1 MKASR
6 GRMTT
11 AVGIGAAPLYF
22 LPFPELID
30 WDPAVLG
37 LGRLFCL
44 IFDDG
49 SLLRNSGTT
58 IGLSVRQVESS
69 INDPCAVVGSVRSRP
84 MAYSIA
90 RYADSLRSG
99 RSSSPHT
106 LRNYLSDLE
115 QFVSFLRE
123 RELCLEDGEVDF
135 RKVDTHVIRA
145 YLAALSKDR
154 KKSSI
159 GRKLAALKKFFRY
172 LVTAGEIQSD
182 PLLLI
187 HSPKQEKPLPPFLTV
202 DDVFQLLG
210 SVQVQ
215 NGLDVRDRAVLEVF
229 YSTGI
234 RVSEL
239 VGMNWA
245 DIDVQLGIVRVL
257 GKGSKERIVPIGDIA
272 LRALEDYA
280 REQRARWQLPC
291 KGANAVFLN
300 NRGQR
305 ITTRSVARIVEK
317 HLKQAGIPVRMGPH
331 GLRHSFATHLLN
343 SGADLRVIQEL
354 LGHASLSTTQ
364 KYTHLNLDA
373 LTAAYDKA
381 HPRA

>member
-1 MKASR
+1 MED
-6 GRMTT
+6 
-11 AVGIGAAPLYF
+11 F
-22 LPFPELID
+22 L
-30 WDPAVLG
+30 ATYTNH
-37 LGRLFCL
+37 
-44 IFDDG
+44 
-49 SLLRNSGTT
+49 LRNVGT
-58 IGLSVRQVESS
+58 G
-69 INDPCAVVGSVRSRP
+69 
-84 MAYSIA
+84 
-90 RYADSLRSG
+90 
-99 RSSSPHT
+99 SPHT
-106 LRNYLSDLE
+106 LRNYLSDLD
-115 QFVSFLRE
+115 QFVAFLRE
-123 RELCLEDGEVDF
+123 RELCIENDEVDF
-135 RKVDTHVIRA
+135 RKIDTHVVRA
-145 YLAALSKDR
+145 YLAALAKDR

-172 LVTAGEIQSD
+172 LVASGEIEKD

-202 DDVFQLLG
+202 DDAFRLLG

-215 NGLDVRDRAVLEVF
+215 SGLDVRDRAVLEVF

-257 GKGSKERIVPIGDIA
+257 GKGSKERIVPIGEVA
-272 LRALEDYA
+272 LNALEEYA

-291 KGANAVFLN
+291 RGANPVFLN
-300 NRGQR
+300 NRGRR

-317 HLKQAGIPVRMGPH
+317 HLKHAGIPVRMGPH
-331 GLRHSFATHLLN
+331 GLRHSFATHVLN
-343 SGADLRVIQEL
+343 SGADLRVIQEM

-373 LTAAYDKA
+373 LTAVYDKA